1 MKRRAWALLCIV
13 WCRSISWTTSL
24 IPSPNRMEMGKGCF
38 KIKKNIVVYAEDTT
52 FVPVRF
58 LLNEIIGMDNASIR
72 HTRNPR
78 KADISFRIKG
88 NGHQEAYELEI
99 GPELICIEANG
110 YPPASWHWRSKC
122 GTTNRFVH

>member
-13 WCRSISWTTSL
+13 WFCSISCATSL

-58 LLNEIIGMDNASIR
+58 LLKEIIGMNDASIK
-72 HTRNPR
+72 HTNNLR
-78 KADISFRIKG
+78 KADISFVVKR
-88 NGHQEAYELEI
+88 N
-99 GPELICIEANG
+99 
-110 YPPASWHWRSKC
+110 S
-122 GTTNRFVH
+122 